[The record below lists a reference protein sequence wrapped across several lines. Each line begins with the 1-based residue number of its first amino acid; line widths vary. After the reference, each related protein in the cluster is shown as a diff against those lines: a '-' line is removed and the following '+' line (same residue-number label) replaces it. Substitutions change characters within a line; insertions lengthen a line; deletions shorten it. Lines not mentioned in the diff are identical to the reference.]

1 MSEAGNQ
8 GIPPGWYND
17 PAGSSR
23 QRWWNGT
30 AWTDQLSDPGPYGGS
45 TPGYSAGHPAGYPA
59 GYPMA
64 GYQPERPRISDQTPV
79 YNPLIWVITLLPL
92 VTVALLLVW
101 NPDFSTLYVDP
112 SGDYNP
118 TMDPGAI
125 FTPAYLLLVGSS
137 FPLYGATVVLA
148 YFDSE
153 RLKKD
158 GVVRP
163 FHWAWSFLGT
173 AVYVIGRSVIVRKV
187 APGRGLVPVWVLIGV
202 IVLSIIVSTM
212 KITAMTS
219 SMINTLSTY

>member
-8 GIPPGWYND
+8 GVPPGWYND
-17 PAGSSR
+17 PAGSQQ

-30 AWTDQLSDPGPYGGS
+30 AWTEHLSQPSPYAA
-45 TPGYSAGHPAGYPA
+45 PGYAAGHPAGYSA
-59 GYPMA
+59 GYL
-64 GYQPERPRISDQTPV
+64 PERPRVNDQTPV
-79 YNPLIWVITLLPL
+79 YNPMIWIITLLPL
-92 VTVALLLVW
+92 ITVALLLAW
-101 NPDFSTLYVDP
+101 NPDFSALYVDP
-112 SGDYNP
+112 RGDYNP
-118 TMDPGAI
+118 TMDPGAV

-137 FPLYGATVVLA
+137 LPLYGATVVLA

-153 RLKKD
+153 RLKRD

-202 IVLSIIVSTM
+202 VVLSIVVSTV
-212 KITAMTS
+212 KVTAMTS
-219 SMINTLSTY
+219 SMIDTLSTY